1 MRTERPDL
9 TGNDVEMRA
18 RVTLELCFITLIGLA
33 VAIAFIVALSY
44 DFISARAPL
53 VVMVPLL
60 LLIGV
65 QINRTRRQAQAC
77 SVVAEFSSAVR
88 GQSGQFNAI
97 AGFICLMILL
107 LLLIYAAGHY
117 VGISVFM
124 LFLLRRLS
132 KESWLLSL
140 AITIGITVI
149 IYLLFEHGF
158 NIELYRGYFFRFLLP
173 Y

>member
-1 MRTERPDL
+1 
-9 TGNDVEMRA
+9 
-18 RVTLELCFITLIGLA
+18 
-33 VAIAFIVALSY
+33 
-44 DFISARAPL
+44 
-53 VVMVPLL
+53 
-60 LLIGV
+60 
-65 QINRTRRQAQAC
+65 
-77 SVVAEFSSAVR
+77 
-88 GQSGQFNAI
+88 
-97 AGFICLMILL
+97 MILL